1 MTPPDNDDLP
11 QTDQADDTQK
21 TESAQSSRYL
31 YALLTIC
38 TVAGVIYGNT
48 QFAEL
53 PTWKATLGGMMFGA
67 FLGLCA
73 VNYTRLNW

>member
-1 MTPPDNDDLP
+1 MTLPDKDVP
-11 QTDQADDTQK
+11 SQADKPDLTK
-21 TESAQSSRYL
+21 PKPSRYL
-31 YALLTIC
+31 PVLLVTC
-38 TVAGVIYGNT
+38 TVAGVVYGNT